1 MMPCKIFFVSFF
13 GVEKLDSVRRV
24 WLHGWTIGETGATRF

>member
-1 MMPCKIFFVSFF
+1 MIPCEIFFVSFL

-24 WLHGWTIGETGATRF
+24 WLHGLMIGETGANRF